1 MKLIYVAVH
10 KMSRNY
16 FALHHAHLT
25 WIKGSRAWLARPAPL
40 AKPRL
45 AMTRQKLAQP

>member
-1 MKLIYVAVH
+1 MTLIYVAVH

-25 WIKGSRAWLARPAPL
+25 WINGSGAWLAVKGL
-40 AKPRL
+40 AATGL
-45 AMTRQKLAQP
+45 GSTRQKLAQP